1 MNKTERKNRIIAR
14 GEFSDHCHCIT
25 GDATIKRNGEG
36 EILIELGEEE
46 CVLKH
51 ILESAWMD
59 EGKEVWTTEHKDINL
74 TQLDEQTEIGQFLGR
89 HGDVAVKK
97 VAKRVYQYVHQH
109 VFDPLT
115 KRIEQARD

>member
-1 MNKTERKNRIIAR
+1 MTKTERKNRIIAR

-25 GDATIKRNGEG
+25 GDAKINRNSNGEL
-36 EILIELGEEE
+36 LIELGQED

-59 EGKEVWTTEHKDINL
+59 EGKEVWTKEHHDINL
-74 TQLDEQTEIGQFLGR
+74 TELDEKIEIGKFHR

-97 VAKRVYQYVHQH
+97 IGERKYKYVHQT

-115 KRIEQARD
+115 KRIEKARD